1 MNFEHAGFQ
10 HPDPV
15 AGAKWYVE
23 HLGLTIVRGSSEEPF
38 AHFLADS
45 VGRVVIEM
53 YRNPAAPVPDYR
65 SQNILVF
72 HLALESDDVRADRD
86 RLVAAGATVEIDVP
100 AEPVAGADEVVTL
113 HDPWGVPVQM
123 VRRARPMV

>member
-1 MNFEHAGFQ
+1 VKFEHAGFQ

-15 AGAKWYVE
+15 AAAKWYVE
-23 HLGLTIVRGSSEEPF
+23 HLGLKVVRGSDQPPF

-45 VGRVVIEM
+45 SGRVVIEM
-53 YRNPAAPVPDYR
+53 YSNPTAPMPDYR

-72 HLALESDDVRADRD
+72 HLAMESDDVRADRD
-86 RLVAAGATVEIDVP
+86 RLVKAGATVEIDVGPQP
-100 AEPVAGADEVVTL
+100 AAGQDEVVTL

-123 VRRARPMV
+123 VKRARPLV